1 MCSRR
6 AEKTDADGAP
16 GFGSFKTWSITGRL
30 TFLYTLSTFGMLLVA
45 TGFLHWALTSN
56 LEREDNQFL
65 ADKVHV
71 LRAILGERPADS
83 SALEEEVKWE
93 GVTFRFTKYYA
104 RVLDRHGRSLIE
116 TSGMGDVLAVS
127 LFPSPVGVEQLPRKG
142 VSRALAGRS
151 YLMMAARARTGNG
164 RQRIIQVALDMS
176 RENDL
181 IADYRKKLALV
192 LFLGILLSAGF
203 GVASA
208 RRGMRPL
215 QEITRKAQLITS
227 SQLHERVDAARWP
240 RELTALAQALDDM
253 LDRLEDSFG
262 RLSQFSADLAHELRT
277 PINNLMGEAEVAL
290 SRARSAEEYRQVLE
304 SGLEEYAR
312 LSHTI
317 DSLLFLARAESAK
330 MQIARET
337 LDLRQELET
346 VREFHDAVAAER
358 GVETSCTGDARIGA
372 DPTLLRRALSNLL
385 GNALQHTPPGGK
397 IVLSATELPDRSAE
411 VKIADTGCGIEPQHL
426 DKIFD
431 RFYRADSARSANSP
445 GTGLGLAIVKS
456 IMSLHG
462 GTVAVHSE
470 PRRGTTV
477 TLRFPPAPVR
487 RV

>member
-208 RRGMRPL
+208 HRGMRPL

-411 VKIADTGCGIEPQHL
+411 VRIADTGCGIEPQHL

>member
-411 VKIADTGCGIEPQHL
+411 VRIADTGCGIEPQHL

>member
-317 DSLLFLARAESAK
+317 DSLLFLTRAESAK

-337 LDLRQELET
+337 LDLRQEFET

-397 IVLSATELPDRSAE
+397 IVLSATGLPDRSAE
-411 VKIADTGCGIEPQHL
+411 VRIADTGCGIEPQHL